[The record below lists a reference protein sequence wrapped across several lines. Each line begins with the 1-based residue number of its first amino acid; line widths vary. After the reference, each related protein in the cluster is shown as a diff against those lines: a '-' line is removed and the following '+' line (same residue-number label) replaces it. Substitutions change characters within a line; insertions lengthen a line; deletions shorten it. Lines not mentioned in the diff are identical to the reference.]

1 MERYNLRANSLL
13 ENRFLGEMTM
23 AGSFKLLGP
32 AVFALGLFPLSP
44 VAAMAPV
51 PAKSPAGPVITGV
64 ELDPAVIQL
73 QQLCPAVLVFH
84 GHITTTRP
92 ASVTYTWLDSRGRTW
107 PEHHRRFSLSG
118 VNGVSH
124 KWKLGKPGRTV
135 DEWVQLKIISPEQ
148 KLSNKVPVRFTCV
161 K

>member
-1 MERYNLRANSLL
+1 LL
-13 ENRFLGEMTM
+13 ENGFLGEMTM

-32 AVFALGLFPLSP
+32 MMLAFGLFPLSP
-44 VAAMAPV
+44 VAATAPV
-51 PAKSPAGPVITGV
+51 PAKSAAGPVITGV

-84 GHITTTRP
+84 GHVTTTRP
-92 ASVTYTWLDSRGRTW
+92 ATITYTWVDSRGRAW
-107 PEHHRRFSLSG
+107 PEHRRRFSLSG

-124 KWKLGKPGRTV
+124 KWKVGKPGKMV
-135 DEWVQLKIISPEQ
+135 DEWVQFKVISPEQ
-148 KLSNKVPVRFTCV
+148 RLSNKVPVRFTCV